1 MAQTKTRASATRS
14 GSTGKSR
21 TRSQGKS
28 SSSSKSSSS
37 KAGRSSKATKPRNS
51 AKRSTQSKSSSNA
64 AGRMDTTRH
73 AVEDKAKGAGRAVGS
88 AVSKAKVP
96 LVAGG
101 AALAGA
107 AGGLALGA
115 RQMRRHRRIGMT
127 MPRRPQVKVNSRDI
141 AKAAKE
147 VGSFGAQVGHLAS
160 ELQQARES
168 NGGAEKHRSPVEVVL
183 QGLTARR

>member
-1 MAQTKTRASATRS
+1 MAQATKKQASATRS
-14 GSTGKSR
+14 TKSR
-21 TRSQGKS
+21 TPGKSTKAKAKTASPRSQS
-28 SSSSKSSSS
+28 
-37 KAGRSSKATKPRNS
+37 ARPKPS
-51 AKRSTQSKSSSNA
+51 IDGIA
-64 AGRMDTTRH
+64 
-73 AVEDKAKGAGRAVGS
+73 
-88 AVSKAKVP
+88 SKAKMP

-115 RQMRRHRRIGMT
+115 RQARRHKVIGM
-127 MPRRPQVKVNSRDI
+127 MPRRPQVKVRSRDV

-160 ELQQARES
+160 ELQQAREA
-168 NGGAEKHRSPVEVVL
+168 NGNKKHRSPVEVVL